1 MLHLVSCIIVVQQL
15 STSNSHQRYYKVGL
29 EETGWKG
36 AVWKEV
42 EN

>member
-29 EETGWKG
+29 
-36 AVWKEV
+36 
-42 EN
+42 